1 MNLQSRN
8 PAGILIPKIGTASP
22 PPCCDAGA
30 VKAITPAPEM
40 TARSNKAIH
49 LISSPPIS
57 ACGSNDRLRTGLH
70 GCLCSLMLWEVFCE
84 QQENNYPECSIRT
97 VGRCHRTL
105 APPSK
110 QRNREQAR
118 PGRLR
123 HCDTQEATGE
133 SGTGRC

>member
-22 PPCCDAGA
+22 PPCCDVGA

-49 LISSPPIS
+49 LIGSPSIS
-57 ACGSNDRLRTGLH
+57 ACASSDRLRTGLLW
-70 GCLCSLMLWEVFCE
+70 CLCSLMLSVVLYE
-84 QQENNYPECSIRT
+84 QQENNYPESSIRT

-118 PGRLR
+118 PAETAPLR
-123 HCDTQEATGE
+123 HPRREG
-133 SGTGRC
+133 